1 MCNTFAG
8 LFHAS
13 NRAIHWFSMGEC
25 MCSQAIR
32 QITRCT
38 CVWCSAALSCGSK
51 QHTAIGLP
59 YTTMATEQSFW
70 TSAKNFF
77 SFIKPKVAPTL
88 KEGDRKETPA
98 EPCNEKIR
106 YRPAKLVNADNTYL
120 YQFGSLNMP

>member
-38 CVWCSAALSCGSK
+38 C
-51 QHTAIGLP
+51 LP